1 MAQKSFSL
9 RDIKGLTP
17 AIDPT
22 QAAEQLF
29 VLQGK
34 NFTLDSIGPRSNFG
48 DRLMSTSALAKLAN
62 SQGIM
67 VPTTTGRLS
76 FLLTTE
82 AIWLYNSAIRDYDL
96 VFPLPELSPVGRW
109 TWAYLSRRVYF
120 AHPDLGDMIVYH
132 VDSGQAR
139 LATQIALGLPEGI
152 SVVGETNGR
161 IVGIDADLNTFW
173 SAPSDG
179 LDYRP
184 TLGGAGFQSVEER
197 ISGAPLA
204 LGTDAGGVNIFTTNG
219 ILRGNFTTSAQVFD
233 WKAISTEFKPMNG
246 MCVSRAS
253 DDTQVIL
260 DTRGLFVVER
270 NTIKALTPIFN
281 EFLINYLREQELNL
295 ADNAR
300 LEWDFADR
308 RVFISLR
315 HATGTALYDKAFV
328 LYLPLD
334 KWGTFDERHYGIIP
348 LARGD
353 IEGAGFV
360 DESGRVRYWRSAG
373 SKVKSVVPIGADQ
386 HIASHAVPTTE
397 VVGGDYQVVGS
408 CHPAR
413 DYADSATWTQS
424 GFYGVSANAPML
436 PALRDLDSFVSIGLL
451 RGVDERSPQDLTE
464 VLGLQIRSLISGP
477 EDQVTVDY
485 NVIETGT
492 EDEDYESLT
501 GQEDFGPTRLHHVT
515 HGLRL
520 IGSVDGLTAWQSE
533 VPTPTGFA
541 EGARYYACSVIGI
554 WHLVRI
560 GAETI
565 GDAYHVRTV
574 GLNATYAGRL
584 D

>member
-1 MAQKSFSL
+1 MANKSFSL

-22 QAAEQLF
+22 QASEQLF

-34 NFTLDSIGPRSNFG
+34 NFTLDSIGPKSNFG
-48 DRLMSTSALAKLAN
+48 DRLMSTTALARRAN
-62 SQGIM
+62 TQGIM

-76 FLLTTE
+76 FLMTTE
-82 AIWLYNSAIRDYDL
+82 AIWLYNYAIRDYDL
-96 VFPLPELSPVGRW
+96 VFALPELSPVGRW

-132 VDSGQAR
+132 VDTGVAR
-139 LATQIALGLPEGI
+139 LASQIALGLPEGI
-152 SVVGETNGR
+152 SAVGETNAR
-161 IVGIDADLNTFW
+161 IVGIDADLNAFW

-184 TLGGAGFQSVEER
+184 ALGGAGFQSVEER

-219 ILRGNFTTSAQVFD
+219 ILRGNFNNSAAVFE

-260 DTRGLFVVER
+260 DIRGLFVVER

-315 HATGTALYDKAFV
+315 HATGTSLYDKAFV

-334 KWGTFDERHYGIIP
+334 KWGTFDEKHYGILP
-348 LARGD
+348 LARGET
-353 IEGAGFV
+353 EGAGFV
-360 DESGRVRYWRSAG
+360 DESGRVRYWKSAG
-373 SKVKSVVPIGADQ
+373 SKVDSVVPVSSDA
-386 HIASHAVPTTE
+386 HIATHNVPTTE
-397 VVGGDYQVVGS
+397 LVGVEYQLTGS

-413 DYADSATWTQS
+413 DYADSTGWTIS
-424 GFYGVSANAPML
+424 GFYGVSANAPGN

-464 VLGLQIRSLISGP
+464 VLGLQIRSLVSGP
-477 EDQVTVDY
+477 ADQVTADY
-485 NVIETGT
+485 NVIESGT
-492 EDEDYESLT
+492 EDEDYNVLV
-501 GQEDFGPTRLHHVT
+501 GQEDFGPSRLHHVS
-515 HGLRL
+515 H
-520 IGSVDGLTAWQSE
+520 SVDVHGSIDGVTAWQSQPG
-533 VPTPTGFA
+533 VPAGFV
-541 EGARYYACSVIGI
+541 EGARYYTCSVIGI
-554 WHLVRI
+554 WHVIRI
-560 GAETI
+560 GAETQ
-565 GDAYHVRTV
+565 GDAYHLRTC
-574 GLNATYAGRL
+574 GLVATYAGRL